1 MRLLSF
7 TIDAHRYGIASGAV
21 VEIVR
26 AVAITPLP
34 GSPRVVEGII
44 DVRGAIVPVFDLRAR
59 FSLPA
64 KPLEPADQF
73 ILARAV
79 TSTTSRVA
87 ALHVDQVVDL
97 VDVDDHATSDP
108 HRQVSGVPH
117 IAGVA
122 TLADGLM
129 LIHDVDTFLSQAEA
143 ETLDSALVARKTALS

>member
-7 TIDAHRYGIASGAV
+7 ALGEHRYGIASTAV
-21 VEIVR
+21 AEIIR

-34 GSPRVVEGII
+34 GAPAVVEGII

-64 KPLEPADQF
+64 KPLEPSDQF
-73 ILARAV
+73 ILARTA
-79 TSTTSRVA
+79 SRVA

-97 VDVDDHATSDP
+97 VDVDEHTTSDSR
-108 HRQVSGVPH
+108 RQLRGNRH

-122 TLADGLM
+122 TLLDGLV
-129 LIHDVDTFLSQAEA
+129 LIHDVETFLSQADA
-143 ETLDSALVARKTALS
+143 ETLDSALVARDGAPARR